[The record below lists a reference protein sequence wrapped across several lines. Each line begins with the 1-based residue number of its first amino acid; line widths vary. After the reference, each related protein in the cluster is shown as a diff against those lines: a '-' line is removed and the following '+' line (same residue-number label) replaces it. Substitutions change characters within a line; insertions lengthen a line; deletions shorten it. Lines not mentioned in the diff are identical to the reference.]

1 MSFTCTTIFT
11 TRNRNVLLCHTGGE
25 SPDNSRGNQASR
37 SLRRLVRRKRAYS
50 LVHRARAAAALA
62 ELDGGT
68 SDALAD
74 LSTEPDALGL
84 PALKSVDD
92 EWRFTDILRCFG
104 GELPRVFVA
113 LKLAERGDPRGT
125 ALLIAMT
132 RDTYLLPFTRVHS
145 AGALAD
151 LGHPDAAEMLHG
163 MATDRTIDN
172 THRALAARL
181 LGLKLGDRR
190 AVSLLLTMARD
201 EESRP
206 YVRMRA
212 AFGLARLDDDRG
224 VSILLAATRRKTSA
238 EVPLAGYSR
247 FQAARYLARL
257 GDRRALA
264 ILGALSRDDTIAPVL
279 RRRAG
284 AARKRAAT
292 RDYFDLPVEQRV
304 LDEFTGGRVR
314 RRLMPLL
321 ARPAGLFLPV
331 IVRRYG
337 SDIDAMF
344 GDASPADALEDAG
357 GAADRVLSR

>member
-1 MSFTCTTIFT
+1 
-11 TRNRNVLLCHTGGE
+11 
-25 SPDNSRGNQASR
+25 
-37 SLRRLVRRKRAYS
+37 
-50 LVHRARAAAALA
+50 
-62 ELDGGT
+62 
-68 SDALAD
+68 
-74 LSTEPDALGL
+74 
-84 PALKSVDD
+84 
-92 EWRFTDILRCFG
+92 
-104 GELPRVFVA
+104 
-113 LKLAERGDPRGT
+113 
-125 ALLIAMT
+125 
-132 RDTYLLPFTRVHS
+132 
-145 AGALAD
+145 
-151 LGHPDAAEMLHG
+151 

-190 AVSLLLTMARD
+190 AVSLLLAMARD

-224 VSILLAATRRKTSA
+224 VSILMAATRRKTSP

-247 FQAARYLARL
+247 LQAARYLARL

-292 RDYFDLPVEQRV
+292 RNYFDLPVEQRM

-337 SDIDAMF
+337 RDIDAMF
-344 GDASPADALEDAG
+344 GDASPADAPEDAG
-357 GAADRVLSR
+357 GAADPRSQ